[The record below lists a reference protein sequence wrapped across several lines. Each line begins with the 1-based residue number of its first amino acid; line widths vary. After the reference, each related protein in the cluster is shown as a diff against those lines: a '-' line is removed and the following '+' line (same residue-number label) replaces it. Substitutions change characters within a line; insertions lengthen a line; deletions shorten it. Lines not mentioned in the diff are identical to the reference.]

1 MRGSVVVVGLFVCFT
16 MKEYVYIVRCFY
28 IFQRCRSLNPEEKG
42 LKGLSKFSGKKKKK
56 GYRKLVKW
64 HFSGP
69 ERSRQG
75 RTHPR
80 RKNGYDIQSGDRSV
94 D

>member
-42 LKGLSKFSGKKKKK
+42 LKGLFKFSGKKKRLQKTGK
-56 GYRKLVKW
+56 VALFRARKVAGNVGHTLEGRMDMT
-64 HFSGP
+64 FS
-69 ERSRQG
+69 QG
-75 RTHPR
+75 T
-80 RKNGYDIQSGDRSV
+80 DQ
-94 D
+94 